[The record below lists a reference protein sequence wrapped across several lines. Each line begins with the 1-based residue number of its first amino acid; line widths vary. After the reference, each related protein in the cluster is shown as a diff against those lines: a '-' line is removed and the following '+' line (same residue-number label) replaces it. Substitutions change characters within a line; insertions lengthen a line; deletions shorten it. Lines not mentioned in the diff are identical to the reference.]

1 MADLIVSLKGRELR
15 RHALV
20 KGETTIG
27 RDPTNDVVIDNLG
40 VSRTHAAVHWS
51 GAEFIAR
58 DLGGKNGLLVNGVPS
73 TVHQLRH
80 GDTLQVG
87 KFNLTLS
94 MLDAI
99 ASPEETRPFDERD
112 REQVMRE
119 VAAMRE
125 ARTSPS
131 PAPAPAAALAPA
143 SQAAPAQGARVEALE
158 GEVRSLRRALYV
170 SGVIIAL
177 LLLELAFALSKL
189 L

>member
-40 VSRTHAAVHWS
+40 VSRTHAAVQWS

-125 ARTSPS
+125 AR
-131 PAPAPAAALAPA
+131 A
-143 SQAAPAQGARVEALE
+143 SAAPALGQAALVPASPPASAQGDRVVALE

-170 SGVIIAL
+170 SVALIAL
-177 LLLELAFALSKL
+177 LLLELGFALSKL